1 MEKESVSV
9 AAPADAAAGASP
21 PPLSARQRARNN
33 ILSARYVFQKMTW
46 PLFSAWMISALINII
61 FGYETTSF
69 SGVQS
74 IPGFTREFGA
84 ETKPGSG
91 KYALSPAR
99 ASYTSSTAFAGKLVG
114 ALVAPFLVERWGH
127 KVAIW
132 TLVVVVWVGIIIES
146 TSKSIAQFIVGRI
159 IIYFSVGLAEVTST
173 GYQSEIVP
181 AAMRGTV
188 VGSIQLFNLFGQIF
202 AAGVNRG
209 FSTNATRAGWIVP
222 VALQA
227 AIPVL
232 IFVGTFFIPS
242 SPRWLLSKGR
252 KDEAVAV
259 LDRLRPQ
266 DDVRAGMSRLEMD
279 AIEEALAAHSQT
291 DRKAPWTDMVRG
303 TNLRRSAIAVGLLGI
318 QQFLGQGFVSGYSPR
333 FYATV
338 GLSAN
343 AFNYNIGSSTIGWGG
358 CLLGMLASDF
368 VGRRPILIW
377 GAVAQTVFL
386 FLVAGVGLAKNP
398 DGTDGRALVA
408 GVMLY
413 FFFYSG
419 TWGPLVFTV
428 AAEMGAADLREK
440 TLSLGIALNVVTA
453 FIVSFCVPY
462 ILNDIGANIGWV
474 FGAIALGCAVATY
487 LWVPET
493 KDRSLE
499 ELDELFQ
506 ARTPA
511 RQFKTAETHGA
522 GSRVTAL
529 ETTAGGKLQQLDEEN
544 PVEEVV

>member
-1 MEKESVSV
+1 MSEKEPTSGPGPTP
-9 AAPADAAAGASP
+9 APTNVGPITTGD
-21 PPLSARQRARNN
+21 RAR
-33 ILSARYVFQKMTW
+33 SKVASVRYVFQKMTW

-74 IPGFTREFGA
+74 IPGFTREFGT
-84 ETKPGSG
+84 ETSPGSG
-91 KYALSPAR
+91 KYALSAAR

-114 ALVAPFLVERWGH
+114 ALVAPFIVERWGH
-127 KVAIW
+127 RIAIW
-132 TLVVVVWVGIIIES
+132 LLVVVVWVGIIIES

-159 IIYFSVGLAEVTST
+159 IIYFSVGIAEVTST

-202 AAGVNRG
+202 AAGINRG
-209 FSTNATRAGWIVP
+209 FSTNATSKGWIVP
-222 VALQA
+222 VAIQA

-252 KDEAVAV
+252 KEEAIAV
-259 LDRLRPQ
+259 LDRIRPAE
-266 DDVRAGMSRLEMD
+266 DVQAGMSRLEID
-279 AIEEALAAHSQT
+279 AIEEAIANDQE
-291 DRKAPWTDMVRG
+291 KAPWTDMVKG
-303 TNLRRSAIAVGLLGI
+303 TNLRRSVIAVGLLGI

-338 GLSAN
+338 GLSKN

-358 CLLGMLASDF
+358 CLFGMIASDF

-377 GAVAQTVFL
+377 GAFAQTVFL

-398 DGTDGRALVA
+398 SGSDGQALVA

-428 AAEMGAADLREK
+428 ASEMGSAGLREK

-462 ILNDIGANIGWV
+462 ILNDIEANIGWV
-474 FGAIALGCAVATY
+474 FGGIAFFCGVATY
-487 LWVPET
+487 FWVPET

-511 RQFKTAETHGA
+511 RKFKTTQTYGA

-529 ETTAGGKLQQLDEEN
+529 ETSAAGKLTGLEEEN
-544 PVEEVV
+544 REEIEEVV

>member
-1 MEKESVSV
+1 
-9 AAPADAAAGASP
+9 
-21 PPLSARQRARNN
+21 
-33 ILSARYVFQKMTW
+33 
-46 PLFSAWMISALINII
+46 
-61 FGYETTSF
+61 
-69 SGVQS
+69 
-74 IPGFTREFGA
+74 
-84 ETKPGSG
+84 
-91 KYALSPAR
+91 
-99 ASYTSSTAFAGKLVG
+99 
-114 ALVAPFLVERWGH
+114 
-127 KVAIW
+127 
-132 TLVVVVWVGIIIES
+132 
-146 TSKSIAQFIVGRI
+146 
-159 IIYFSVGLAEVTST
+159 
-173 GYQSEIVP
+173 
-181 AAMRGTV
+181 MRGTV

-202 AAGVNRG
+202 AAGINRG
-209 FSTNATRAGWIVP
+209 FSTNATRTGWIVP
-222 VALQA
+222 VAIQA
-227 AIPVL
+227 AIPVF
-232 IFVGTFFIPS
+232 IFIGTFFIPS

-259 LDRLRPQ
+259 LDRLRPAE
-266 DDVRAGMSRLEMD
+266 DVQAGMSRLEID
-279 AIEEALAAHSQT
+279 AIEEALVHDQE
-291 DRKAPWTDMVRG
+291 KAPWTDMVKG
-303 TNLRRSAIAVGLLGI
+303 TNLRRSVIAVGLLGI

-338 GLSAN
+338 GLSKN

-358 CLLGMLASDF
+358 CLIGMIASDF

-377 GAVAQTVFL
+377 GAFAQTVFL
-386 FLVAGVGLAKNP
+386 FLVAGVGLSKNP

-428 AAEMGAADLREK
+428 AAEMGSAGLREK

-462 ILNDIGANIGWV
+462 ILNDIEANIGWV
-474 FGAIALGCAVATY
+474 FGVIALGCGVATY
-487 LWVPET
+487 FWVPET

-511 RQFKTAETHGA
+511 RKFKTTQTYGA

-529 ETTAGGKLQQLDEEN
+529 ETTTGGKLQQFEEEN
-544 PVEEVV
+544 READVEEVV